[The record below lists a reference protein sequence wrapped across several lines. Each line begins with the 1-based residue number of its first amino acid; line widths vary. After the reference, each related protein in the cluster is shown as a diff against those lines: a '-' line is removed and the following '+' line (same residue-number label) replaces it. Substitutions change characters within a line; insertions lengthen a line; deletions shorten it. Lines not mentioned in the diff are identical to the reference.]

1 MLTTVYVNGCSW
13 TDGDTFDTSGLLDKL
28 GLPKPGKQYAYP
40 KLVSDHYG
48 LKLVDESRYGGSLNR
63 VVRMTWEY
71 IATQADVSNTLF
83 ILEIP
88 NGFRDEI
95 YSSEYDTYI
104 NVTSG
109 NLSGAQ
115 DITEM
120 DTVWKKTKKDI
131 FRYYERFWDYGKFR
145 FKEYINFMSLIN
157 FLKQRT
163 NNIFIIQ
170 YDEIFSHEYVKFGN
184 NLLDKDNLIK
194 LTHPSFGK
202 GKVYD
207 NIWHMSESE
216 KISIGDVMGI
226 TDTHLNIDGHVIL
239 SEIIIKH
246 LNKIKDVKEYI
257 KIKDREKIQAE
268 KNLKKEKM
276 LIEKMK
282 IKQLLEEEKR
292 KEEMLL
298 AEKKRKEEII
308 KSKKL
313 I

>member
-1 MLTTVYVNGCSW
+1 MITTIYVNGCSW
-13 TDGDTFDTSGLLDKL
+13 TDGETFATSGLLDKL
-28 GLPKPGKQYAYP
+28 KLPQPGKQYAYP
-40 KLVSDHYG
+40 KLLSDHYG
-48 LKLVDESRYGGSLNR
+48 LNLVDESRFGGSLNR

-71 IATQADVSNTLF
+71 IATQGEDVSNTLF

-88 NGFRDEI
+88 NGFRDEV
-95 YSSEYDTYI
+95 YSSEYETYI

-115 DITEM
+115 DITEV
-120 DTVWKKTKKDI
+120 DTVWKKTKDDI
-131 FRYYERFWDYGKFR
+131 ITYYERFWDYGKFR

-157 FLKQRT
+157 FLKQKT

-170 YDEIFSHEYVKFGN
+170 YDEILSHEYVKFDN
-184 NLLDKDNLIK
+184 DLLNKDNLIK
-194 LTHPSFGK
+194 LTHPSFKK

-216 KISIGDVMGI
+216 KISIGDVMGV

-239 SEIIIKH
+239 SEILIKH

-257 KIKDREKIQAE
+257 KNRDREKIH
-268 KNLKKEKM
+268 LEKM
-276 LIEKMK
+276 EKKKLIEKKK
-282 IKQLLEEEKR
+282 IREES
-292 KEEMLL
+292 
-298 AEKKRKEEII
+298 I
-308 KSKKL
+308 KTKKL